1 MGILNDQFKSMTPA
15 QKTYVLSMLINKIYK
30 NPMDYGL
37 NKDGILRVGDKLNFS
52 KLFENGEEVKS
63 IFAKAKETITE
74 GSQQEKTILE
84 NKKKISDWVEN
95 NPDVKLTSDN
105 VSEILATPK
114 SEIEMPKT
122 LLPPEIPIISNTN
135 LQEQIENEIA
145 EAKQKLE
152 VLEGGKSLEARGSG
166 MRSMMG
172 DISSVQSV
180 ESAVRNG
187 INDIYG
193 ESGFMGFGKVIGVNS
208 KGWGEMARLPANK
221 VIEYYT
227 GDSAKSGLAP
237 DIIEKLLKSQK
248 HNAFMGQMAGLMEQ
262 SNGAVKPFENENM
275 EQFARRVVSYS
286 LRTQS
291 QNLQKVA

>member
-30 NPMDYGL
+30 NPTDYKL
-37 NKDGILRVGDKLNFS
+37 NKDGILLVGDKLNFS
-52 KLFENGEEVKS
+52 KLFENGEEIKS
-63 IFAKAKETITE
+63 IFAKAKETIIE
-74 GSQQEKTILE
+74 GSSQEKLILE
-84 NKKKISDWVEN
+84 NEKKISDWVEN
-95 NPDVKLTSDN
+95 NPGVKITSDK
-105 VSEILATPK
+105 VAEILATKPK
-114 SEIEMPKT
+114 VEIMLEPPVVPDSMLISEVLIPKPKTDLQQQIESEIT
-122 LLPPEIPIISNTN
+122 D
-135 LQEQIENEIA
+135 
-145 EAKQKLE
+145 AKQKLE
-152 VLEGGKSLEARGSG
+152 VLEGGKNRGG

-227 GDSAKSGLAP
+227 GDSTKSGLVT
-237 DIIEKLLKSQK
+237 DIVEKLLKSKK
-248 HNAFMGQMAGLMEQ
+248 HNAFMNQMAGLMEQ
-262 SNGAVKPFENENM
+262 SDGAVKPFENENI
-275 EQFARRVVSYS
+275 EQFARRLVGYS
-286 LRTQS
+286 LRTQTKLS
-291 QNLQKVA
+291 